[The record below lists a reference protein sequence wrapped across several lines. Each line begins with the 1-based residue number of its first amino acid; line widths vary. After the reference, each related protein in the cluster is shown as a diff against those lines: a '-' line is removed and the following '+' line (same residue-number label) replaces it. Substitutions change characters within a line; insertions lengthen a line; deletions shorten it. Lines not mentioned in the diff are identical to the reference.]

1 MNVSRHGAG
10 VGAAGRALASQ
21 VHPVFMLPPLAA
33 SWFGAAVAGEFSVGL
48 GAVHALAAFFAV
60 YTAHVKDGYVDFH
73 VRGEDDDH
81 PLTER
86 GCRLALA
93 GAAVGFLVCLAV
105 LWGSAGPVAAAV
117 TAPMWLIGFLHAPQ
131 LDMHTLGATM
141 GYPAGIAVAM
151 VGGAVVQAGSAA
163 PATLAFAAV
172 FLVVLTGVKV
182 VDDEADF
189 AYDRSIDKR
198 TVAVVLGRVR
208 ARRLA
213 YALLLVGCIAVLWFT
228 VAGLFPPAAPAA
240 AVALLSVAAV
250 AYRAPSDLATMLLVR
265 GTYLFLALL
274 LVAVWF
280 RPLSGVGLPDVTVL
294 GPYTYLATEV
304 VFGALA
310 FALLSRADALWSAA
324 RTVLALYPVAYVWDW
339 YTLEV
344 GVFAIVARTGY
355 DLFGI
360 PVEEHLFMVVVPAL
374 VIGFHETLR
383 AVDGPAAVGTEEG
396 TAAATAADA
405 GVESPDAADSVA
417 DVDD

>member
-81 PLTER
+81 PLTAR

-93 GAAVGFLVCLAV
+93 GAAVGFLGCLTA
-105 LWGSAGPVAAAV
+105 LWLAAGPAAAAV
-117 TAPMWLIGFLHAPQ
+117 TAPMWLIGYLHAPQ
-131 LDMHTLGATM
+131 LDVHTLGATM

-151 VGGAVVQAGSAA
+151 IGGAVVQAGSAA

-182 VDDEADF
+182 VDDEADL

-240 AVALLSVAAV
+240 AIALLAVAAV

-265 GTYLFLALL
+265 GTYLFLAAL

-280 RPLSGVGLPDVTVL
+280 RPLSGVGLPDITAL

-310 FALLSRADALWSAA
+310 FALLYRAEALWSAA

-383 AVDGPAAVGTEEG
+383 RADGPAAVDAGTSLEG
-396 TAAATAADA
+396 ATGDPGTSADA
-405 GVESPDAADSVA
+405 PDTVA